1 MQPQG
6 LLAPRG
12 RGGVLPTFVAAG
24 LAGAVGTIA
33 LYPVR
38 ALLGFQGFYVFG
50 GAALGS
56 TSALPARMVSGFID
70 PGGVQ

>member
-12 RGGVLPTFVAAG
+12 RGGVLPTFAAAG

-38 ALLGFQGFYVFG
+38 ALPDLRCQ
-50 GAALGS
+50 
-56 TSALPARMVSGFID
+56 PAWS
-70 PGGVQ
+70 